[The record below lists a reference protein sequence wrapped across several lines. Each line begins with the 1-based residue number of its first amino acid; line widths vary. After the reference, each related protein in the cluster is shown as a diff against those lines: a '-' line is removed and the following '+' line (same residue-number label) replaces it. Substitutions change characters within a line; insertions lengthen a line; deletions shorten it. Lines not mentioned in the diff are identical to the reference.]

1 MNNIKLWDKTPFFD
15 ENINQPEPFLKPYI
29 KDGAKSAV
37 IVCPG
42 GAYRDLAEHEGHPV
56 ALWLN
61 SIGIT
66 AFVLTY
72 RLAPYT
78 EKAITGDILR
88 AVRVVR
94 SNAENFGIKKN
105 KIGVLGFSAGG
116 HLASS
121 AAVHFSDFVF
131 PKTDDTDNESPR
143 PDAAILCYPVISPDS
158 GMCHGDSF
166 KNLLGEKFGDEKL
179 MNYYS
184 NEKAVKP
191 DTPPCFLWHTGGDDG
206 VPPENSMEF
215 AKGLQKNKIP
225 YEIHIY
231 AGGRHG
237 MGLAQNLKGENTF
250 RIEKW
255 TESCE
260 EWLKSID
267 FI

>member
-1 MNNIKLWDKTPFFD
+1 
-15 ENINQPEPFLKPYI
+15 
-29 KDGAKSAV
+29 
-37 IVCPG
+37 
-42 GAYRDLAEHEGHPV
+42 
-56 ALWLN
+56 
-61 SIGIT
+61 
-66 AFVLTY
+66 
-72 RLAPYT
+72 
-78 EKAITGDILR
+78 
-88 AVRVVR
+88 
-94 SNAENFGIKKN
+94 
-105 KIGVLGFSAGG
+105 
-116 HLASS
+116 
-121 AAVHFSDFVF
+121 
-131 PKTDDTDNESPR
+131 
-143 PDAAILCYPVISPDS
+143 
-158 GMCHGDSF
+158 MCHGDSF